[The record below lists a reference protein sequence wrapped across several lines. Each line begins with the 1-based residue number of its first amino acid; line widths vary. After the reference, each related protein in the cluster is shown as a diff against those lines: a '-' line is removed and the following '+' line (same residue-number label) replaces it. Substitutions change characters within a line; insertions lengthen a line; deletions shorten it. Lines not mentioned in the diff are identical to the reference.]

1 MNRPPI
7 VDLSLEL
14 LAALGNVRTRRMFG
28 GWGLY
33 AGDAFVGLI
42 LNEQLYLKTRPQSA
56 PVLAAAGCQPF
67 THSAKGRTVTIG
79 FWSAPAEA
87 MDSPAAMEPWAR
99 LALQAALA
107 GRSTGSARRRRS
119 G

>member
-14 LAALGNVRTRRMFG
+14 LATLGNVRTRRMFG

-42 LNEQLYLKTRPQSA
+42 LNEQLYLKTRPETAS
-56 PVLAAAGCQPF
+56 VFAAAGCQPF
-67 THSAKGRTVTIG
+67 SYSARGRTVTIA

-87 MDSPAAMEPWAR
+87 MDSPASMEPWAR

-107 GRSTGSARRRRS
+107 GRSTGAAHRQRS
-119 G
+119 S